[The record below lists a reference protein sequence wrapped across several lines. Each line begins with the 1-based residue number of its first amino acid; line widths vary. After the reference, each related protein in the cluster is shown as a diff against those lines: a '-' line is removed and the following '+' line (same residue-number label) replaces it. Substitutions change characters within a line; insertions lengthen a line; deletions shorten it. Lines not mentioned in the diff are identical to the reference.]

1 MEPSELRSLL
11 NDGIQAVRA
20 HDRTR
25 ARERL
30 LRVLEAD
37 ENNEAAWLWLSAA
50 LDDPADQL
58 MALERVLAINPQH
71 PQAMARAQTLRQRLG
86 QPVAP
91 PTRVPGTETES
102 ETSIIRPQAET
113 TGTVVTI
120 LASSPPMAAD
130 SARVPSQI
138 EVIMPDNPAASPSD
152 TLLSEDDPYQCA
164 YCGRQTHPDDERCRY
179 CGRSLLGP
187 GQWRGGGYLYFALLV
202 AGVQLQLSLI
212 QALAAFVVGIS
223 PRSLALL
230 PFGSLWVSHLLIP
243 AVLRTVA
250 WAIVVLLMLGDFEG
264 GFGVAALVAAVDLA
278 WAGIGYQL
286 GVVPSAA
293 AQINAAL
300 GVVIFLIGLLAV
312 ISQAQSRVRL
322 RVVLDRNLDGAVM
335 LHRRALAYA
344 RQGKWALAALHW
356 RRAISRSPSEGLY
369 YKSLGRAN
377 VALGRYAEAVRAF
390 KSGAEVAPADREFSR
405 LIETVRAHTRS
416 S

>member
-1 MEPSELRSLL
+1 MEPTEIRGLL

-20 HDRTR
+20 NDLPR

-71 PQAMARAQTLRQRLG
+71 PQALAGAQTLRQRLG
-86 QPVAP
+86 QPITPP
-91 PTRVPGTETES
+91 PTAPEPEPSVTQ
-102 ETSIIRPQAET
+102 PQAET
-113 TGTVVTI
+113 NGTAITI
-120 LASSPPMAAD
+120 LASSPPMAVD
-130 SARVPSQI
+130 PARVPPAV
-138 EVIMPDNPAASPSD
+138 EVILPGEATATASD
-152 TLLSEDDPYQCA
+152 TLFSEDDPYQCA
-164 YCGRQTHPDDERCRY
+164 YCGRQTHPDDERCRH

-187 GQWRGGGYLYFALLV
+187 GQWRGGGYLYFALLG
-202 AGVQLQLSLI
+202 AGVQLQVSLV
-212 QALAAFVVGIS
+212 QALAAFIVS
-223 PRSLALL
+223 NYPLALSLL
-230 PFGSLWVSHLLIP
+230 PFGSLWVSHQLIP
-243 AVLRTVA
+243 AVVRTVA
-250 WAIVVLLMLGDFEG
+250 WAIVVLLMLGDYEG
-264 GFGVAALVAAVDLA
+264 GFGVAAIVAALDLA
-278 WAGIGYQL
+278 WAGIGYKL

-293 AQINAAL
+293 TQINAAL
-300 GVVIFLIGLLAV
+300 GVVIFLTGLLAV

-335 LHRRALAYA
+335 FHRRALTYA

-377 VALGRYAEAVRAF
+377 VSLGRYAEAVRAF

-405 LIETVRAHTRS
+405 LIETVRAYIRS